1 MNWAKE
7 EIALLKSLREQRIET
22 KVIAERLGR
31 STFAISKKI
40 YYLGLE
46 TRANRGRKKPKASE
60 RATEWADT
68 YTKIC
73 DRACTLHES
82 GVSVEIKSR
91 RTPSKQ
97 WQFAV
102 FRIYP
107 N

>member
-46 TRANRGRKKPKASE
+46 TRANRGRKRLHQWTDTSVDFDVYLECGACGELFKPAAKKL
-60 RATEWADT
+60 
-68 YTKIC
+68 TKCPIC
-73 DRACTLHES
+73 HILWETKHL
-82 GVSVEIKSR
+82 
-91 RTPSKQ
+91 
-97 WQFAV
+97 
-102 FRIYP
+102 
-107 N
+107 